1 MICPCHMD
9 SFPLFFF
16 FFFFWFLSLPITILL
31 TFNCTQI
38 KEHLKHFQDKK
49 PSDSEFIPS
58 LQVLMDRFSQHADAE
73 KRRTLPM
80 LQSVMSDQE
89 NRNLAH
95 QFERTKMFAPSR
107 MHQEKPPFNNI
118 VGLLSAPMDRLAD
131 LFRKWPDSA
140 SAEKDKG
147 KEEKIYVP
155 PQ

>member
-1 MICPCHMD
+1 
-9 SFPLFFF
+9 
-16 FFFFWFLSLPITILL
+16 
-31 TFNCTQI
+31 
-38 KEHLKHFQDKK
+38 
-49 PSDSEFIPS
+49 
-58 LQVLMDRFSQHADAE
+58 MDRFSQYAE
-73 KRRTLPM
+73 AENRRTLPM

-118 VGLLSAPMDRLAD
+118 VGLLSAPVDRLAD
-131 LFRKWPDSA
+131 FFRKWPDTT
-140 SAEKDKG
+140 SAEEKDRG